1 MRRFLAP
8 ILRLVAVIAEFLLLR
23 ARRKGER
30 DVRMAADRVRKASA
44 TGDAG
49 TLNREIEDAR
59 LDGASKKGA
68 ARPVLLAVLLV
79 LAGCA
84 TVLLPAC
91 TTTTLVVP
99 ADREIVSM
107 EREGVQGF
115 FVPSIVMAELSEAY
129 VIHNR
134 KGSK

>member
-1 MRRFLAP
+1 MKRFLGP
-8 ILRLVAVIAEFLLLR
+8 ILRLLAVGFEFLLIR
-23 ARRKGER
+23 ARSKRVR
-30 DVRMAADRVRKASA
+30 DARRAADAVRKASA
-44 TGDAG
+44 TGDAK
-49 TLNREIEDAR
+49 TLNKEIEDAR

-79 LAGCA
+79 LAGGA

-91 TTTTLVVP
+91 TSTTLVVP

-107 EREGVQGF
+107 EREGIPGF

>member
-1 MRRFLAP
+1 MKRFLAS
-8 ILRLVAVIAEFLLLR
+8 ILRLLAVVFEFLLIR
-23 ARRKGER
+23 ARSKRVR
-30 DVRMAADRVRKASA
+30 DARRAADAVRKASA
-44 TGDAG
+44 TGDAK
-49 TLNREIEDAR
+49 TLNKEIEDAR

-79 LAGCA
+79 LAGGA

-91 TTTTLVVP
+91 TSTTLVVP

-107 EREGVQGF
+107 EREGIPGF
-115 FVPSIVMAELSEAY
+115 FVPSIVMAELSEAH

>member
-8 ILRLVAVIAEFLLLR
+8 IIRLVAVLAEFLLLR
-23 ARRKGER
+23 ARRKGELEAR
-30 DVRMAADRVRKASA
+30 RAADRVRKASA

-49 TLNREIEDAR
+49 TLNQEIEDAR

-68 ARPVLLAVLLV
+68 ARPVLLAALLV
-79 LAGCA
+79 LAVGA

-91 TTTTLVVP
+91 TTTLVVP

-107 EREGVQGF
+107 EREGIPGF